1 MREKALLKNLRNTV
15 VLLLLMSTC
24 TLVAQKKNKKNK
36 EDQKEQ
42 VTDSV
47 KNSKGKKYADLV
59 KQGVFKKGLFNTIQV
74 KTDLYLE
81 IHDSLFQREFL
92 VVNKLSNVPLPVNDA
107 GLNKGMNYEN
117 KIITFHKDLIAKKIW
132 VKSSVPQVS
141 SPAGDAI
148 TTSVHN
154 NFSESI
160 IEVFDIETKNNDSTS
175 IIIKANKVFDGKQKS
190 FNDVLSNIGFGGS
203 VKSELSYIEN
213 VKTFPKN
220 IVVKSQLTTSVS
232 EGGPA
237 LSVTL
242 GVTSNI
248 ILLDKVPM
256 RPRFADNRVGYFSE
270 KHWYFSDN
278 QQAMRERELIT
289 RWRLEPK
296 KEDIEKYKYGELVE
310 PKKPI
315 VYYIDPSTP
324 KQWRSFIIQGV
335 RDWQVAFEKAGFK
348 NAIIAKEPTEEDTDF
363 DIDDVRYSVITYVAS
378 QKSNAMGPAVVDPR
392 SGEIIE
398 SDIIWW
404 HNVMTSLQS
413 WMRIQTGAIDPKARG
428 NKFTDEHMGE
438 AIRFVS
444 SHEVG
449 HTFGLKHNMGASFAY
464 DVESLR
470 SKDFTAKM
478 GGTAPSIMDYARYNY
493 IAQPED
499 HVEAITPKIGEYDKY
514 AIDWGYRWY
523 ADEKE
528 EEAALNNLITK
539 HQDDP
544 LYFYGEQQDGNSAID
559 PRSQSEDLGN
569 DAMKAGEYGLKNLK
583 KVVAK
588 ILDWTYEKDASYYE
602 TGKLYIGAIGQWN
615 LYNYHVLSNLGGI
628 YLNTTVHGDNKASY
642 VAVPAAIQ
650 KKAVAYLLKNSITI
664 PDWLFF
670 NPILDKTN
678 PLKDSPLGPY
688 EYTPYTLARELQCG
702 ILYSMLSDDRLLR
715 ITENELFQRNAI
727 KEDIFTVTQLFKT
740 LRQNIFAATIQ
751 NKSLT
756 IMERMTQKNYVDVLI
771 VSTSKLF
778 EKTEPKKALEIEESL
793 TMPHL
798 CHAIN
803 ESKMARNINQSSLKR
818 VSEVTS
824 DKKGELNQILQLL
837 KMKRNIGNQETRNH
851 YFDLIQRI
859 ERALNNTL

>member
-1 MREKALLKNLRNTV
+1 MREKALLRNLKSIALIVMILSTSTV
-15 VLLLLMSTC
+15 VS
-24 TLVAQKKNKKNK
+24 QKKNKKNK
-36 EDQKEQ
+36 EDKTEQ
-42 VTDSV
+42 VKDSL
-47 KNSKGKKYADLV
+47 KNPKAKKYADLI
-59 KQGVFKKGLFNTIQV
+59 KQGTFKKGLFNTIQV

-81 IHDSLFQREFL
+81 INDSLFQREFL
-92 VVNKLSNVPLPVNDA
+92 VVNKISNVPLPVNDA

-117 KIITFHKDLIAKKIW
+117 KIITFHKDLVAKKVW
-132 VKSSVPQVS
+132 VKSSIPKIS

-148 TTSVHN
+148 TRSVN
-154 NFSESI
+154 DNFSESI
-160 IEVFDIETKNNDSTS
+160 IEVFDIETKNSDSTS
-175 IIIKANKVFDGKQKS
+175 VVIKANKVFDGKQKS
-190 FNDVLSNIGFGGS
+190 FNDVLSNISFGGS
-203 VKSELSYIEN
+203 VKSELSYIES

-237 LSVTL
+237 LSVTI

-256 RPRFADNRVGYFSE
+256 KPRFADKRIGYFSE
-270 KHWYFSDN
+270 EHWYFSDS
-278 QQAMRERELIT
+278 QHAVLEKELIT

-296 KEDIEKYKYGELVE
+296 KEDIEKYKKGELVE

-324 KQWRSFIIQGV
+324 KQWRSYIIEGV
-335 RDWQVAFEKAGFK
+335 RDWQVAFERAGFK
-348 NAIIAKEPTEEDTDF
+348 NAVIAKEPTAEDTDF

-404 HNVMTSLQS
+404 HNVMTSLHS

-428 NKFTDEHMGE
+428 NKFSDEHMGE

-464 DVESLR
+464 PVESLR
-470 SKDFTAKM
+470 SPAFTAKM

-514 AIDWGYRWY
+514 AIEWGYRWY
-523 ADEKE
+523 ADTTE
-528 EEAALNNLITK
+528 EHNALNELIAK
-539 HQDDP
+539 HKDDP
-544 LYFYGEQQDGNSAID
+544 VYFYGEQQDGNGTID

-569 DAMKAGEYGLKNLK
+569 DAMKASEYGLKNLK
-583 KVVAK
+583 RVVSK
-588 ILDWTYEKDASYYE
+588 ILNWTYDKDESYYE

-615 LYNYHVLSNLGGI
+615 LYNYHVLANVGGI
-628 YLNTTVHGDNKASY
+628 YLNTTVHGDNKPSY

-650 KKAVAYLLKNSITI
+650 KRAVSYLLNNSIKL
-664 PDWLFF
+664 PEWLFF

-688 EYTPYTLARELQCG
+688 EYTPYTLARELQYG
-702 ILYSMLSDDRLLR
+702 ILYSLLSDDRLLR
-715 ITENELFQRNAI
+715 ITENELFQRNEA
-727 KEDIFTVTQLFKT
+727 KENVFTVTQLFKT
-740 LRQNIFAATIQ
+740 IHQSIFAPTIQ

-771 VSTSKLF
+771 VSTNKLF
-778 EKTEPKKALEIEESL
+778 EKTDAKKIIQLEQTLS
-793 TMPHL
+793 MPHL
-798 CHAIN
+798 CDYLDDA
-803 ESKMARNINQSSLKR
+803 KMARNINQSSLKR

-837 KMKRNIGNQETRNH
+837 KTKRNIGNQETKNH

-859 ERALNNTL
+859 EKALNNTL

>member
-1 MREKALLKNLRNTV
+1 MLRALKIILVLALLF
-15 VLLLLMSTC
+15 STG
-24 TLVAQKKNKKNK
+24 TMVSQKKNKKNK
-36 EDQKEQ
+36 EDKTEE
-42 VTDSV
+42 VKDSI
-47 KNSKGKKYADLV
+47 KSPKGKKYNDLV
-59 KQGVFKKGLFNTIQV
+59 KQGTIKKGLFNTIQV

-81 IHDSLFQREFL
+81 INDSLFQREFL
-92 VVNKLSNVPLPVNDA
+92 VVNKISSVPMPVNDA
-107 GLNKGMNYEN
+107 GLNRGMNYEN
-117 KIITFHKDLIAKKIW
+117 KIITFHKDLVAKKVW
-132 VKSSVPQVS
+132 VKSSEPKVS
-141 SPAGDAI
+141 SPIGDAI
-148 TTSVHN
+148 TASVN
-154 NFSESI
+154 ANFSESI

-175 IIIKANKVFDGKQKS
+175 IVIKVNKVFDGKQKS

-203 VKSELSYIEN
+203 VKSDLSYIES

-232 EGGPA
+232 EGGPS
-237 LSVTL
+237 LSVTI

-256 RPRFADNRVGYFSE
+256 QPRFADNRIGYFAE
-270 KHWYFSDN
+270 KHWYFSDD
-278 QQAMRERELIT
+278 QQAMREKELIT

-296 KEDIEKYKYGELVE
+296 KEDIEKYKNGELVE

-315 VYYIDPSTP
+315 IYYIDPSTP
-324 KQWRSFIIQGV
+324 KQWRSYIIEGV

-348 NAIIAKEPTEEDTDF
+348 NAVIAKEPTEADTDF

-428 NKFTDEHMGE
+428 NKFSDEHMGE

-464 DVESLR
+464 PVESLR
-470 SKDFTAKM
+470 SKEFTEKM

-514 AIDWGYRWY
+514 AIEWGYRWY
-523 ADEKE
+523 ADQTE
-528 EEAALNNLITK
+528 EHTALNNLIAK
-539 HQDDP
+539 HQNDP
-544 LYFYGEQQDGNSAID
+544 LYFYGEQQDGDSTID
-559 PRSQSEDLGN
+559 PRSQSEDLGD
-569 DAMKAGEYGLKNLK
+569 DAMKASEYGLKNLK
-583 KVVAK
+583 RVVSN
-588 ILDWTYEKDASYYE
+588 ILEWSYDKDESYYQ

-615 LYNYHVLSNLGGI
+615 LYNYHVLNNLGGI

-642 VAVPAAIQ
+642 VPVPAAIQ
-650 KKAVAYLLKNSITI
+650 KRAVAYLLKNTI
-664 PDWLFF
+664 AIPEWLFF

-688 EYTPYTLARELQCG
+688 EYTPYTLARELQYSVF
-702 ILYSMLSDDRLLR
+702 YSMLSDDRLLR
-715 ITENELFQRNAI
+715 MTENELFQRNGT
-727 KEDIFTVTQLFKT
+727 KENIFTVTQLFQI
-740 LRQNIFAATIQ
+740 LRQNIFASTIQ

-756 IMERMTQKNYVDVLI
+756 ILERMTQKNYVDVLI
-771 VSTSKLF
+771 VSTNKLF
-778 EKTEPKKALEIEESL
+778 EKTDAKKGIQLNENL
-793 TMPHL
+793 NMPQL
-798 CHAIN
+798 CDYLDG
-803 ESKMARNINQSSLKR
+803 SKMARNINQSSLKR
-818 VSEVTS
+818 VTEVTS

-837 KMKRNIGNQETRNH
+837 KSKRSIGNQETKNH

>member
-1 MREKALLKNLRNTV
+1 MLRTLKIILVLALLF
-15 VLLLLMSTC
+15 STG
-24 TLVAQKKNKKNK
+24 TMVSQKKDKKNK
-36 EDQKEQ
+36 EDKTEAAKD
-42 VTDSV
+42 TV
-47 KNSKGKKYADLV
+47 KSSKGKKYNDLI
-59 KQGVFKKGLFNTIQV
+59 KQGTFKKGLFNTIQV

-81 IHDSLFQREFL
+81 INDSLFQREFL
-92 VVNKLSNVPLPVNDA
+92 VVNKISNVPLPVNDA

-117 KIITFHKDLIAKKIW
+117 KIITFHKDLVAKKVW
-132 VKSSVPQVS
+132 VKSSEPKIS
-141 SPAGDAI
+141 SPVGDAI
-148 TTSVHN
+148 TASVN
-154 NFSESI
+154 SNFSESI

-203 VKSELSYIEN
+203 VKSDLSYIES

-237 LSVTL
+237 LSVTI

-256 RPRFADNRVGYFSE
+256 QPRFADNRIGYFSD
-270 KHWYFSDN
+270 KHWYFNDS
-278 QQAMRERELIT
+278 QHAVLEKELIT

-296 KEDIEKYKYGELVE
+296 KEDVEKYKKGELVE

-315 VYYIDPSTP
+315 IYYIDPSTP
-324 KQWRSFIIQGV
+324 KQWRSYIIEGV
-335 RDWQVAFEKAGFK
+335 RDWQVAFERAGFK
-348 NAIIAKEPTEEDTDF
+348 NAVIAKEPTAEDTDF

-428 NKFTDEHMGE
+428 NKFSDEHMGE

-464 DVESLR
+464 PVESLR
-470 SKDFTAKM
+470 SPEFTSKM

-514 AIDWGYRWY
+514 AIEWGYRWY
-523 ADEKE
+523 GDQTE
-528 EEAALNNLITK
+528 EHTALNNLIAK
-539 HQDDP
+539 HQNDP
-544 LYFYGEQQDGNSAID
+544 LYFYGEQQDGNETID
-559 PRSQSEDLGN
+559 PRSQSEDLGD
-569 DAMKAGEYGLKNLK
+569 DAMKASEYGLKNLK
-583 KVVAK
+583 RVVSN
-588 ILDWTYEKDASYYE
+588 ILEWSYDKDESYYQ

-615 LYNYHVLSNLGGI
+615 LYNYHVLNNLGGI

-642 VAVPAAIQ
+642 VPVPAAIQ
-650 KKAVAYLLKNSITI
+650 KRAVAYLLKNTI
-664 PDWLFF
+664 ATPEWLFF

-678 PLKDSPLGPY
+678 ALKDSPLGPY
-688 EYTPYTLARELQCG
+688 EYTPYTLVRELQYNV
-702 ILYSMLSDDRLLR
+702 LYTMLGDDRLLR
-715 ITENELFQRNAI
+715 MTENELYQRNGA
-727 KEDIFTVTQLFKT
+727 KENVFTVTQLFQT
-740 LRQNIFAATIQ
+740 LRQSIFAPTIQ

-756 IMERMTQKNYVDVLI
+756 ILERMTQKNYVDVLI
-771 VSTSKLF
+771 VSTNKLF
-778 EKTEPKKALEIEESL
+778 EKTDVKKTLQLEETLS
-793 TMPHL
+793 MPHL
-798 CHAIN
+798 CDYLD

-818 VSEVTS
+818 VTEVTS

-837 KMKRNIGNQETRNH
+837 KSKRSIGNQETKNH

-859 ERALNNTL
+859 EKALSNTL

>member
-1 MREKALLKNLRNTV
+1 MREKALLTNLKNVALV
-15 VLLLLMSTC
+15 ALLLSTSS
-24 TLVAQKKNKKNK
+24 VISQKKNKKDK
-36 EDQKEQ
+36 DKTEQ
-42 VTDSV
+42 VTDSL
-47 KNSKGKKYADLV
+47 KASKGKNYNDLV
-59 KQGVFKKGLFNTIQV
+59 KKGTFKKGLFNTIQV

-81 IHDSLFQREFL
+81 INDSLFQREFL
-92 VVNKLSNVPLPVNDA
+92 VVNKISNVPMLVNEE
-107 GLNKGMNYEN
+107 GLNRGMNYEN
-117 KIITFHKDLIAKKIW
+117 KIITFHKDLMAKKVW
-132 VKSSVPQVS
+132 VKSSVPKVS
-141 SPAGDAI
+141 SPVGDAI
-148 TTSVHN
+148 TASVN
-154 NFSESI
+154 ANFSESI
-160 IEVFDIETKNNDSTS
+160 IEVFDIETKNDDSTS
-175 IIIKANKVFDGKQKS
+175 VVIKANKVFDGKQKS
-190 FNDVLSNIGFGGS
+190 FNDILSNIGIGSS
-203 VKSELSYIEN
+203 VKSELSYIES
-213 VKTFPKN
+213 VKTFPNN
-220 IVVKSQLTTSVS
+220 IVVKSQLTTSINDNGIPS
-232 EGGPA
+232 
-237 LSVTL
+237 SVTI
-242 GVTSNI
+242 GITSNI

-256 RPRFADNRVGYFSE
+256 QARFADNRVGYFSE

-278 QQAMRERELIT
+278 QQAVREKELIT

-296 KEDIEKYKYGELVE
+296 KEDLEKYKNGELVE

-324 KQWRSFIIQGV
+324 KQWRSYIIEGV
-335 RDWQVAFEKAGFK
+335 RDWQIAFEKAGFK
-348 NAIIAKEPTEEDTDF
+348 NAVIAKEPTDEDTDF

-404 HNVMTSLQS
+404 HNVMTSLHS

-470 SKDFTAKM
+470 SPDFTAKM

-514 AIDWGYRWY
+514 AIEWGYRWY
-523 ADEKE
+523 ANENE
-528 EEAALNNLITK
+528 EHTALNNLITK
-539 HQDDP
+539 HQNDP
-544 LYFYGEQQDGNSAID
+544 LYFYGEQQSLGTSID

-583 KVVAK
+583 RVVGN
-588 ILDWTYEKDASYYE
+588 ILDWTYDKDESYYE
-602 TGKLYIGAIGQWN
+602 TGKLYISAIGQWN
-615 LYNYHVLSNLGGI
+615 LYNYHVLTNLGGI
-628 YLNTTVHGDNKASY
+628 YLNPTVHGDNKASY
-642 VAVPAAIQ
+642 VPVPAAVQ
-650 KKAVAYLLKNSITI
+650 KRAVAYLLKNSIAL
-664 PDWLFF
+664 PEWLFF

-678 PLKDSPLGPY
+678 PIKDTPLGPY
-688 EYTPYTLARELQCG
+688 EITPYTLARDLQYD
-702 ILYSMLSDDRLLR
+702 ILYKMLSDERLLR
-715 ITENELFQRNAI
+715 ITENELFQRN
-727 KEDIFTVTQLFKT
+727 KTKDNVFTVTQLFKT
-740 LRQNIFAATIQ
+740 MRESIFASTIQ

-756 IMERMTQKNYVDVLI
+756 ILERLSQKNYVDVLI
-771 VSTSKLF
+771 VSANKLF
-778 EKTEPKKALEIEESL
+778 EKTEPKKSIEIQENLS
-793 TMPHL
+793 MPHL
-798 CHAIN
+798 CDYLE
-803 ESKMARNINQSSLKR
+803 ESRMARNINQSFMKR

-837 KMKRNIGNQETRNH
+837 KIKRNSGNQETKNH

>member
-1 MREKALLKNLRNTV
+1 MGKNAMLRTLKIILVLALLF
-15 VLLLLMSTC
+15 STG
-24 TLVAQKKNKKNK
+24 TMVSQKKDKKNK
-36 EDQKEQ
+36 EDKTEAAKD
-42 VTDSV
+42 TV
-47 KNSKGKKYADLV
+47 KSSKGKKYNDLI
-59 KQGVFKKGLFNTIQV
+59 KQGTFKKGLFNTIQV

-81 IHDSLFQREFL
+81 INDSLFQREFL
-92 VVNKLSNVPLPVNDA
+92 VVNKISNVPLPVNDA

-117 KIITFHKDLIAKKIW
+117 KIITFHKDLVAKKVW
-132 VKSSVPQVS
+132 VKSSEPKIS
-141 SPAGDAI
+141 SPVGDAI
-148 TTSVHN
+148 TASVN
-154 NFSESI
+154 SNFSESI

-203 VKSELSYIEN
+203 VKSDLSYIES

-237 LSVTL
+237 LSVTI

-256 RPRFADNRVGYFSE
+256 QPRFADNRIGYFAE
-270 KHWYFSDN
+270 KHWYFNDN
-278 QQAMRERELIT
+278 QHAVLEKELIT

-296 KEDIEKYKYGELVE
+296 KEDIEKYKKGELVE

-315 VYYIDPSTP
+315 IYYIDPSTP
-324 KQWRSFIIQGV
+324 KQWRSYIIEGV
-335 RDWQVAFEKAGFK
+335 RDWQVAFERAGFK
-348 NAIIAKEPTEEDTDF
+348 NAVIAKEPTAEDTDF

-428 NKFTDEHMGE
+428 NKFSDEHMGE

-464 DVESLR
+464 PVESLR
-470 SKDFTAKM
+470 SPEFTSKM

-514 AIDWGYRWY
+514 AIEWGYRWY
-523 ADEKE
+523 GDQTE
-528 EEAALNNLITK
+528 EHAALNNLIAK
-539 HQDDP
+539 HQNDP
-544 LYFYGEQQDGNSAID
+544 LYFYGEQQDGNETID
-559 PRSQSEDLGN
+559 PRSQSEDLGD
-569 DAMKAGEYGLKNLK
+569 DAMKASEYGLKNLK
-583 KVVAK
+583 RVVSN
-588 ILDWTYEKDASYYE
+588 ILEWSYDKDESYYQ

-615 LYNYHVLSNLGGI
+615 LYNYHVLNNLGGI
-628 YLNTTVHGDNKASY
+628 YLNTTVHGDNKQSY
-642 VAVPAAIQ
+642 VPVPAAIQ
-650 KKAVAYLLKNSITI
+650 KRAVAYLLKNTITT
-664 PDWLFF
+664 PEWLFF

-678 PLKDSPLGPY
+678 ALKDSPLGPY
-688 EYTPYTLARELQCG
+688 EYTPYTLVRELQYNV
-702 ILYSMLSDDRLLR
+702 LYTMLGDDRLLR
-715 ITENELFQRNAI
+715 MTENELYQRNGA
-727 KEDIFTVTQLFKT
+727 KENVFTVTQLFQT
-740 LRQNIFAATIQ
+740 LRQSIFAPTIQ

-756 IMERMTQKNYVDVLI
+756 ILERMTQKNYVDVLI
-771 VSTSKLF
+771 VSTNKLF
-778 EKTEPKKALEIEESL
+778 EKTDVKKTLQLEETLS
-793 TMPHL
+793 MPHL
-798 CHAIN
+798 CDYLD

-818 VSEVTS
+818 VTEVTS

-837 KMKRNIGNQETRNH
+837 KSKRSIGNQETKNH

-859 ERALNNTL
+859 EKALSNTL

>member
-1 MREKALLKNLRNTV
+1 MREKALLRSLKSIALMVMVLSTSTV
-15 VLLLLMSTC
+15 IS
-24 TLVAQKKNKKNK
+24 QKKNKKSK
-36 EDQKEQ
+36 EDKTEQ
-42 VTDSV
+42 VKDSL
-47 KNSKGKKYADLV
+47 KNSKEKKYADLI
-59 KQGVFKKGLFNTIQV
+59 KQGTFKKGLFNTIQV

-81 IHDSLFQREFL
+81 INDSLFQREFL
-92 VVNKLSNVPLPVNDA
+92 VVNKISNVPLPVNDA

-117 KIITFHKDLIAKKIW
+117 KIITFHKDLVAKKVW
-132 VKSSVPQVS
+132 VKSSVPKVS
-141 SPAGDAI
+141 SPVGDAI
-148 TTSVHN
+148 TQSVNN

-160 IEVFDIETKNNDSTS
+160 IEVFDIETKNSDSTS
-175 IIIKANKVFDGKQKS
+175 VVIKVNKVFDGKQKS

-220 IVVKSQLTTSVS
+220 IVVKSQLTTSVA

-237 LSVTL
+237 LSVTI

-256 RPRFADNRVGYFSE
+256 QPRFADKRIGYFSE
-270 KHWYFSDN
+270 KHWYFSDS
-278 QQAMRERELIT
+278 QHAMQEKELIT

-296 KEDIEKYKYGELVE
+296 KEDIEKYRKGELVE

-324 KQWRSFIIQGV
+324 KQWRSYIIEGV
-335 RDWQVAFEKAGFK
+335 RDWQAAFERAGFK
-348 NAIIAKEPTEEDTDF
+348 NAIIAKEPTAEDTDF

-404 HNVMTSLQS
+404 HNLMTSLHS

-428 NKFTDEHMGE
+428 NKFSDEHMGE

-464 DVESLR
+464 PVESLR
-470 SKDFTAKM
+470 SPAFTAKM

-514 AIDWGYRWY
+514 AIEWGYRWY
-523 ADEKE
+523 ADPTE
-528 EEAALNNLITK
+528 EHNALNALITK

-544 LYFYGEQQDGNSAID
+544 VYFYGEQQDGDATID
-559 PRSQSEDLGN
+559 PRSQSEDLGD
-569 DAMKAGEYGLKNLK
+569 DAMKASEYGLKNLK
-583 KVVAK
+583 KVVSK
-588 ILDWTYEKDASYYE
+588 ILEWTYDKDESYYE

-615 LYNYHVLSNLGGI
+615 LYNYHVLANVGGI
-628 YLNTTVHGDNKASY
+628 YLNTTVHGDNKPSY
-642 VAVPAAIQ
+642 VAVPAVIQ
-650 KKAVAYLLKNSITI
+650 KRAVSYLLNNSIKL
-664 PDWLFF
+664 PEWLFF

-688 EYTPYTLARELQCG
+688 EYTPYTLARELQYG
-702 ILYSMLSDDRLLR
+702 VLYSLLSDDRLLR
-715 ITENELFQRNAI
+715 ITENELFQRNEA
-727 KEDIFTVTQLFKT
+727 KENVYTVTQLFKT
-740 LRQNIFAATIQ
+740 LHQSIFAPTIQ

-771 VSTSKLF
+771 VSTNKLF
-778 EKTEPKKALEIEESL
+778 EKTDTKKIIQLEETLS
-793 TMPHL
+793 MPHL
-798 CHAIN
+798 CDYLE

-837 KMKRNIGNQETRNH
+837 KTKRNTGNQETKNH

-859 ERALNNTL
+859 EKALNNTL

>member
-1 MREKALLKNLRNTV
+1 MGKNAMLRTLKIIFILALLF
-15 VLLLLMSTC
+15 STG
-24 TLVAQKKNKKNK
+24 TMVSQKKDKKSK
-36 EDQKEQ
+36 EDKTEAAK
-42 VTDSV
+42 DSV
-47 KNSKGKKYADLV
+47 KSSKGKKYDDLV
-59 KQGVFKKGLFNTIQV
+59 KQGTFKKGLFNTIQV

-81 IHDSLFQREFL
+81 INDSLFQREFL
-92 VVNKLSNVPLPVNDA
+92 VVNKISNVPLPVNDA

-117 KIITFHKDLIAKKIW
+117 KIITFHKDLVAKKVW
-132 VKSSVPQVS
+132 VKSSEPKVS
-141 SPAGDAI
+141 SPVGDAI
-148 TTSVHN
+148 TASVN
-154 NFSESI
+154 SNFSESI

-175 IIIKANKVFDGKQKS
+175 VIIKANKVFDGKQKS

-203 VKSELSYIEN
+203 VKSDLSYIES

-237 LSVTL
+237 LSVTI

-256 RPRFADNRVGYFSE
+256 QPRFADNRIGYFSD
-270 KHWYFSDN
+270 KHWYFNDS
-278 QQAMRERELIT
+278 QHAVLEKELIT

-296 KEDIEKYKYGELVE
+296 KEDIEKYKKGELVE

-315 VYYIDPSTP
+315 IYYIDPSTP
-324 KQWRSFIIQGV
+324 KQWRSYIIEGV
-335 RDWQVAFEKAGFK
+335 RDWQVAFERAGFK
-348 NAIIAKEPTEEDTDF
+348 NAVIAKEPTAEDTDF

-428 NKFTDEHMGE
+428 NKFSDEHMGE

-464 DVESLR
+464 PVESLR
-470 SKDFTAKM
+470 SPEFTAKM

-514 AIDWGYRWY
+514 AIEWGYRWY
-523 ADEKE
+523 GDQTE
-528 EEAALNNLITK
+528 EHAALNNLIAK
-539 HQDDP
+539 HQNDP
-544 LYFYGEQQDGNSAID
+544 LYFYGEQQDGDSTID
-559 PRSQSEDLGN
+559 PRSQSEDLGD
-569 DAMKAGEYGLKNLK
+569 DAMKASEYGLKNLK
-583 KVVAK
+583 RVVSN
-588 ILDWTYEKDASYYE
+588 ILEWSYDKDESYYQ

-615 LYNYHVLSNLGGI
+615 LYNYHVLNNLGGI

-642 VAVPAAIQ
+642 VSVPAAIQ
-650 KKAVAYLLKNSITI
+650 KRAVAYLLKNTI
-664 PDWLFF
+664 ATPEWLFF

-688 EYTPYTLARELQCG
+688 EYTPYTLVRELQYNV
-702 ILYSMLSDDRLLR
+702 LYTMLGDDRLLR
-715 ITENELFQRNAI
+715 MTENELYQRNGA
-727 KEDIFTVTQLFKT
+727 KENVFTVTQLFQT
-740 LRQNIFAATIQ
+740 LRQSIFAPTIQ

-756 IMERMTQKNYVDVLI
+756 ILERMTQKNYVDVLI
-771 VSTSKLF
+771 VSTNKLF
-778 EKTEPKKALEIEESL
+778 EKTDVKKTLQLEETLS
-793 TMPHL
+793 MPHL
-798 CHAIN
+798 CDYLE

-818 VSEVTS
+818 VTEVTS
-824 DKKGELNQILQLL
+824 DKKGELNQVLQLL
-837 KMKRNIGNQETRNH
+837 KSKRSIGNQETKNH

-859 ERALNNTL
+859 EKALSNTL

>member
-1 MREKALLKNLRNTV
+1 MKGKALLRNFKNI
-15 VLLLLMSTC
+15 VLAVALLSASA
-24 TLVAQKKNKKNK
+24 VISQKKNKKDK
-36 EDQKEQ
+36 
-42 VTDSV
+42 DS
-47 KNSKGKKYADLV
+47 KTEIAKDTLKSSKGKKYDDLV
-59 KQGVFKKGLFNTIQV
+59 KQGTLKKGLFNTIQV

-81 IHDSLFQREFL
+81 INDSLFQREFL
-92 VVNKLSNVPLPVNDA
+92 VVNKLSNVPLAVNDA

-117 KIITFHKDLIAKKIW
+117 KIITFHKDLVAKKVW
-132 VKSSVPQVS
+132 VKSSVPKVS
-141 SPAGDAI
+141 SPIGDAI
-148 TTSVHN
+148 TTSVNN

-175 IIIKANKVFDGKQKS
+175 VVIKANKVFDGKQKS

-256 RPRFADNRVGYFSE
+256 KSRFADKRIGYFSE
-270 KHWYFSDN
+270 KHWYFSDD
-278 QQAMRERELIT
+278 QQAMREKELIT

-296 KEDIEKYKYGELVE
+296 TEDIEKYKKGELVE

-324 KQWRSFIIQGV
+324 KQWRSYIIAGV
-335 RDWQVAFEKAGFK
+335 KDWQVAFERAGFK
-348 NAIIAKEPTEEDTDF
+348 NAVIAKEPTAEDTDF

-378 QKSNAMGPAVVDPR
+378 PKSNAMGPAVVDPR

-413 WMRIQTGAIDPKARG
+413 WMRIQTGTIDPRARA
-428 NKFTDEHMGE
+428 NKFSDELMGE

-449 HTFGLKHNMGASFAY
+449 HTFGLRHNMGASFAY
-464 DVESLR
+464 PVESLR
-470 SKDFTAKM
+470 SPAFTAKM

-514 AIDWGYRWY
+514 AIEWGYRWF

-528 EEAALNNLITK
+528 EHTALNEQITK
-539 HQDDP
+539 HQNDP
-544 LYFYGEQQDGNSAID
+544 IYFYGEQQDFDNTVD
-559 PRSQSEDLGN
+559 PRSQSEDLGD
-569 DAMKAGEYGLKNLK
+569 DAMKASEYGLKNLK
-583 KVVAK
+583 KVVSN
-588 ILDWTYEKDASYYE
+588 ILDWTYDKDASYYE

-615 LYNYHVLSNLGGI
+615 LYNYHVLSNLGGV

-642 VAVPAAIQ
+642 IPVPAATQ
-650 KKAVAYLLKNSITI
+650 KRAVSYLLKNSIAI
-664 PDWLFF
+664 PEWLFF

-688 EYTPYTLARELQCG
+688 EYTPYTLARELQYG

-715 ITENELFQRNAI
+715 ITENELYQRNAA
-727 KEDIFTVTQLFKT
+727 KENVFTVTQLFQT
-740 LRQNIFAATIQ
+740 IRQNIFASTIQ
-751 NKSLT
+751 NKSLS
-756 IMERMTQKNYVDVLI
+756 IIERMTQKNYVDVLI
-771 VSTSKLF
+771 VSTNKLF
-778 EKTEPKKALEIEESL
+778 EKTDKKTIQIQENLN
-793 TMPHL
+793 MPQL
-798 CHAIN
+798 CDYLDA
-803 ESKMARNINQSSLKR
+803 SKMGRNINQSSLKR
-818 VSEVTS
+818 VTEVTS

-837 KMKRNIGNQETRNH
+837 KSKKAIGNQETRNH

-859 ERALNNTL
+859 EKALSNTLN

>member
-1 MREKALLKNLRNTV
+1 MREKALLRSLKNIALLILVLNT
-15 VLLLLMSTC
+15 STMI
-24 TLVAQKKNKKNK
+24 AQKKNKKNK
-36 EDQKEQ
+36 EDKTEQ
-42 VTDSV
+42 VKDSL
-47 KNSKGKKYADLV
+47 KNSKGQKYDDLIKK
-59 KQGVFKKGLFNTIQV
+59 GTFKKGLFNTIQV

-81 IHDSLFQREFL
+81 INDSLFQREFL
-92 VVNKLSNVPLPVNDA
+92 VVNKISNVPMPVNDA
-107 GLNKGMNYEN
+107 GLNRGMNYEN
-117 KIITFHKDLIAKKIW
+117 KIITFHKDLIAKKVW
-132 VKSSVPQVS
+132 VKSSVPKVS
-141 SPAGDAI
+141 SPIGDAI
-148 TTSVHN
+148 TASVTS

-175 IIIKANKVFDGKQKS
+175 IVIKANKVFDGKQKS

-203 VKSELSYIEN
+203 VKSELSYIES

-256 RPRFADNRVGYFSE
+256 TPRFSDKRIGYFTE
-270 KHWYFSDN
+270 KHWYFNDS
-278 QQAMRERELIT
+278 QHALLEKELIT

-296 KEDIEKYKYGELVE
+296 KEDIEKYKRGELVE

-324 KQWRSFIIQGV
+324 KQWRSYIIEGV
-335 RDWQVAFEKAGFK
+335 RDWQVAFERAGFK
-348 NAIIAKEPTEEDTDF
+348 NAVIAKEPTAEDTDF

-428 NKFTDEHMGE
+428 NKFSDEHMGE

-464 DVESLR
+464 SVESLR
-470 SKDFTAKM
+470 SPAFTAKM

-514 AIDWGYRWY
+514 AIEWGYRWY
-523 ADEKE
+523 PGATE
-528 EEAALNNLITK
+528 EHNALNALITK
-539 HQDDP
+539 NQNDP
-544 LYFYGEQQDGNSAID
+544 VYFYGEQQDGDSTID
-559 PRSQSEDLGN
+559 PRSQSEDLGD
-569 DAMKAGEYGLKNLK
+569 DAMKASEYGLKNLK
-583 KVVAK
+583 RVVGK
-588 ILDWTYEKDASYYE
+588 ILEWTYDKDDSYYQ

-615 LYNYHVLSNLGGI
+615 LYNYHVLTNVGGI
-628 YLNTTVHGDNKASY
+628 YLNTTVHGDNKPSY
-642 VAVPAAIQ
+642 MAVPAATQ
-650 KKAVAYLLKNSITI
+650 KRAVSYLLNNSIKL
-664 PDWLFF
+664 PEWLFF

-688 EYTPYTLARELQCG
+688 EYTPYTLARELQYG
-702 ILYSMLSDDRLLR
+702 IIYNLLSDDRLLR
-715 ITENELFQRNAI
+715 ITENELFQRNEA
-727 KEDIFTVTQLFKT
+727 KENVYTVTQLFKT
-740 LRQNIFAATIQ
+740 LHQSIFSSTIQ

-756 IMERMTQKNYVDVLI
+756 IMERMTQKNYVDALI
-771 VSTSKLF
+771 VSTNKLF
-778 EKTEPKKALEIEESL
+778 EKTDVKKTLQLETTLS
-793 TMPHL
+793 MPHL
-798 CHAIN
+798 CDYLD
-803 ESKMARNINQSSLKR
+803 ESKMARNINQSAMKR

-824 DKKGELNQILQLL
+824 DKKGALNQVLQLV
-837 KMKRNIGNQETRNH
+837 KTKRNIGNQETKNH

-859 ERALNNTL
+859 EKALNNTL

>member
-1 MREKALLKNLRNTV
+1 MGKKALLRTLKTILV
-15 VLLLLMSTC
+15 MALLFSTG
-24 TLVAQKKNKKNK
+24 TMVSQKKNKKNK
-36 EDQKEQ
+36 EDKTEE
-42 VTDSV
+42 VKDSV
-47 KNSKGKKYADLV
+47 KSSKGKKYNDLI
-59 KQGVFKKGLFNTIQV
+59 KQGTFKKGLFNTIQV

-81 IHDSLFQREFL
+81 INDSLFQREFL
-92 VVNKLSNVPLPVNDA
+92 VVNKISNVPLPVNDA

-117 KIITFHKDLIAKKIW
+117 KIITFHKDLVAKKVW
-132 VKSSVPQVS
+132 VKSSEPKVS
-141 SPAGDAI
+141 SPVGDAI
-148 TTSVHN
+148 TASVN
-154 NFSESI
+154 SNFSESI

-175 IIIKANKVFDGKQKS
+175 VVIKANKVFDGKQKS

-203 VKSELSYIEN
+203 VKSDLSYIES

-237 LSVTL
+237 LSVTI

-256 RPRFADNRVGYFSE
+256 QPRFADNRIGYFAE
-270 KHWYFSDN
+270 KHWYFNDS
-278 QQAMRERELIT
+278 QHAVLEKELIT

-296 KEDIEKYKYGELVE
+296 KEDIEKYKKGELVE

-315 VYYIDPSTP
+315 IYYIDPSTP
-324 KQWRSFIIQGV
+324 KQWRSYIIEGV
-335 RDWQVAFEKAGFK
+335 RDWQVAFERAGFK
-348 NAIIAKEPTEEDTDF
+348 NAVIAKEPTEADTDF

-428 NKFTDEHMGE
+428 NKFSDEHMGE

-464 DVESLR
+464 PVESLR

-499 HVEAITPKIGEYDKY
+499 NVEAITPKIGEYDKY
-514 AIDWGYRWY
+514 AIEWGYRWY
-523 ADEKE
+523 ADQTE
-528 EEAALNNLITK
+528 EHTELNNLIAK
-539 HQDDP
+539 HQNDP
-544 LYFYGEQQDGNSAID
+544 LYFYGEQQDRDSTID
-559 PRSQSEDLGN
+559 PRSQSEDLGD
-569 DAMKAGEYGLKNLK
+569 DAMKASEYGLKNLK
-583 KVVAK
+583 RVVSN
-588 ILDWTYEKDASYYE
+588 ILEWSYDKDESYYE

-615 LYNYHVLSNLGGI
+615 LYNYHVLNNLGGI

-642 VAVPAAIQ
+642 VPVPAAIQ
-650 KKAVAYLLKNSITI
+650 KRAVAYLLKNTI
-664 PDWLFF
+664 AIPEWLFF

-678 PLKDSPLGPY
+678 PLQDSPLGPY
-688 EYTPYTLARELQCG
+688 EYTPYTLARELQYG
-702 ILYSMLSDDRLLR
+702 LFYSMLSDDRLLR
-715 ITENELFQRNAI
+715 MTENELFQRNGT
-727 KEDIFTVTQLFKT
+727 KENIFTVTQLFQT
-740 LRQNIFAATIQ
+740 LRQNIFAPTIQ

-756 IMERMTQKNYVDVLI
+756 ILERMTQKNYVDVLI
-771 VSTSKLF
+771 VSTNKIF
-778 EKTEPKKALEIEESL
+778 EKTDAKKGIQLNENL
-793 TMPHL
+793 NMPQL
-798 CHAIN
+798 CDYLDD
-803 ESKMARNINQSSLKR
+803 SKMARNINQSSLKR
-818 VSEVTS
+818 VTEVTS

-837 KMKRNIGNQETRNH
+837 KSKRSIGNQETKNH

>member
-1 MREKALLKNLRNTV
+1 MREKALLRNLKNIALLILVLNT
-15 VLLLLMSTC
+15 ST
-24 TLVAQKKNKKNK
+24 VISQKKNKKSK
-36 EDQKEQ
+36 EDKTEQ
-42 VTDSV
+42 VKDSL
-47 KNSKGKKYADLV
+47 KNSKEKKYDDLI
-59 KQGVFKKGLFNTIQV
+59 KKGTFKKGLFNTIQV

-81 IHDSLFQREFL
+81 INDSLFQREFL
-92 VVNKLSNVPLPVNDA
+92 VVNKISNVPLPVNDA

-117 KIITFHKDLIAKKIW
+117 KIITFHKDLVAKKVW
-132 VKSSVPQVS
+132 VKSSVPKVS
-141 SPAGDAI
+141 SPINDAI
-148 TTSVHN
+148 TASVN
-154 NFSESI
+154 SNFSESI

-175 IIIKANKVFDGKQKS
+175 VVIKANKVFDGKQKS

-203 VKSELSYIEN
+203 VKSDLSYIEG

-256 RPRFADNRVGYFSE
+256 QPRFADKRIGYFSE
-270 KHWYFSDN
+270 KHWYFNDN
-278 QQAMRERELIT
+278 QHAMLEKELIT

-296 KEDIEKYKYGELVE
+296 KEDIEKYKNGALVE

-324 KQWRSFIIQGV
+324 KQWRSYIIAGV
-335 RDWQVAFEKAGFK
+335 RDWQAAFERAGFK
-348 NAIIAKEPTEEDTDF
+348 NAVIAKEPTEEDTDF

-428 NKFTDEHMGE
+428 NKFSDEHMGE

-464 DVESLR
+464 PVESLR
-470 SKDFTAKM
+470 SKEFTAKM

-514 AIDWGYRWY
+514 AIEWGYRWY
-523 ADEKE
+523 GDEKE
-528 EEAALNNLITK
+528 EHTALNNLIAK
-539 HQDDP
+539 HQNDP
-544 LYFYGEQQDGNSAID
+544 VYFYGEQQDSDGAID

-569 DAMKAGEYGLKNLK
+569 DAMKASEYGLKNLK
-583 KVVAK
+583 VVVGK
-588 ILDWTYEKDASYYE
+588 ILDWTFDKDESYYQ

-615 LYNYHVLSNLGGI
+615 LYNYHVLTNVGGI
-628 YLNTTVHGDNKASY
+628 YLNTTVHGDNKNSY
-642 VAVPAAIQ
+642 IPVPAAIQ
-650 KKAVAYLLKNSITI
+650 KRAVSYLLKNSIAL
-664 PDWLFF
+664 PEWLFF

-688 EYTPYTLARELQCG
+688 EYTPYTLARELQYG
-702 ILYSMLSDDRLLR
+702 ILYNLLSDDRLLR
-715 ITENELFQRNAI
+715 MTENELFQRNEA
-727 KEDIFTVTQLFKT
+727 KENVFTVTQLFKT
-740 LRQNIFAATIQ
+740 IHQNIFAPTIQ

-771 VSTSKLF
+771 VSTNKLF
-778 EKTEPKKALEIEESL
+778 EKTDSKKIMQLQETL
-793 TMPHL
+793 GMPHL
-798 CHAIN
+798 CDYLDG
-803 ESKMARNINQSSLKR
+803 SKMARNINQSSLKR

-824 DKKGELNQILQLL
+824 DKKGELNQVLQLL
-837 KMKRNIGNQETRNH
+837 KTRRNTGNQETKNH

-859 ERALNNTL
+859 EKALNNTL